1 MSFFDTLKEK
11 FSKKKDGDRYLS
23 GFNKTSDTMGKK
35 LNKMAFGFNGVTEDF
50 LEELMIVL
58 LESDVG
64 IQTAEKI
71 CDQLKTTVDQ
81 YRYVTF
87 KDVMAFLME
96 IMHNIYLE
104 SPDASI
110 TLNENGPTV
119 ILMVGVNGSGKTTT
133 CAKLTKLY
141 QSQGKKVGVV
151 AADTFRAGAIEQLA
165 RWADKLGVPCIK
177 GRENG
182 DPSSVLVDGCR
193 YAKEHGLNILLCD
206 TAGRLQNKVNLMNEL
221 AKMRKVIGREI
232 EGAPHDVWLVLDSTT
247 GQNGLSQAKIFQEVT
262 DVTGIILTK
271 MDGTAKGG
279 IVLAIKDVLHI
290 PVYYLGLGEKEDDL
304 KPFDL
309 DLYLYSISEG
319 IRDVG

>member
-1 MSFFDTLKEK
+1 
-11 FSKKKDGDRYLS
+11 
-23 GFNKTSDTMGKK
+23 
-35 LNKMAFGFNGVTEDF
+35 
-50 LEELMIVL
+50 MIVL

-96 IMHNIYLE
+96 IMQNIYLE
-104 SPDASI
+104 STDAPI
-110 TLNENGPTV
+110 VMNENGPTV

-193 YAKEHGLNILLCD
+193 YAKEHNLDILLCD

-232 EGAPHDVWLVLDSTT
+232 EGAPHHVWLVLDSTT

-290 PVYYLGLGEKEDDL
+290 PVYYLGLGEREDDL

>member
-1 MSFFDTLKEK
+1 MSFFNQLKDK
-11 FSKKKDGDRYLS
+11 FTKKKDGDRYLS
-23 GFNKTSDTMGKK
+23 GFNKTSDSMGKK
-35 LNKMAFGFNGVTEDF
+35 LNKMSFGFNGVTEEF

-71 CDQLKTTVDQ
+71 CDQLKKTVEQ

-96 IMHNIYLE
+96 IMQNIYLE
-104 SPDASI
+104 TQDLPI
-110 TLNENGPTV
+110 QLNLQGPTV
-119 ILMVGVNGSGKTTT
+119 ILMVGVNGSGKTTS
-133 CAKLTKLY
+133 CAKLIKCY
-141 QSQGKKVGVV
+141 QDQGKTVGVV
-151 AADTFRAGAIEQLA
+151 AADTFRAGAIQQLA
-165 RWADKLGVPCIK
+165 KWAEKLNVPCIK
-177 GRENG
+177 GKENG

-193 YAKEHGLNILLCD
+193 YAVEHQLDILLCD

-221 AKMRKVIGREI
+221 SKMRKVIGREI
-232 EGAPHDVWLVLDSTT
+232 ENAPHHVWLVLDSTT

-279 IVLAIKDVLHI
+279 IVLAIKDVLQI

>member
-1 MSFFDTLKEK
+1 MSFFDTLKDK

-96 IMHNIYLE
+96 IMQNIYLE
-104 SPDASI
+104 STDAPI
-110 TLNENGPTV
+110 VMNENGPTV

-193 YAKEHGLNILLCD
+193 YAKEHNLDILLCD

-221 AKMRKVIGREI
+221 AKMRKVI
-232 EGAPHDVWLVLDSTT
+232 EGAPHHVCLVLDSTT

-290 PVYYLGLGEKEDDL
+290 PVYYLGLGEREDDL

>member
-11 FSKKKDGDRYLS
+11 FKKKKDGDRYLS

-35 LNKMAFGFNGVTEDF
+35 LNKMAFGFDGINDDF

-71 CDQLKTTVDQ
+71 CDTLKETAAQ

-96 IMHNIYLE
+96 IMQNIYLE
-104 SPDASI
+104 SEDPEI
-110 TLNENGPTV
+110 IYNENGPTV
-119 ILMVGVNGSGKTTT
+119 ILMVGVNGSGKTTS
-133 CAKLTKLY
+133 CAKLTKMY
-141 QSQGKKVGVV
+141 QDQGKKVGVV

-165 RWADKLGVPCIK
+165 RWAEKLGVPCIK
-177 GRENG
+177 GKEG
-182 DPSSVLVDGCR
+182 SDPSSVLVDGCR
-193 YAKEHGLNILLCD
+193 YAKEHDLDILLCD
-206 TAGRLQNKVNLMNEL
+206 TAGRLQNKANLMKEL
-221 AKMRKVIGREI
+221 AKMRKVVSREI
-232 EGAPHDVWLVLDSTT
+232 EGAPHNVWLVLDSTT

-262 DVTGIILTK
+262 DVSGIILTK

-290 PVYYLGLGEKEDDL
+290 PVYFLGLGEKEEDL

>member
-11 FSKKKDGDRYLS
+11 FAKKKDGDRYLS

-35 LNKMAFGFNGVTEDF
+35 LNKMSFGFNGVTDEF

-71 CDQLKTTVDQ
+71 CDQLKQTVSQ

-96 IMHNIYLE
+96 IMQNIYLE
-104 SPDASI
+104 TPSPAM
-110 TLNENGPTV
+110 TFNTQGPTV

-133 CAKLTKLY
+133 CAKLTRLY
-141 QSQGKKVGVV
+141 QSQGKSVALA
-151 AADTFRAGAIEQLA
+151 AADTFRAGAIEQLE
-165 RWADKLGVPCIK
+165 RWAQRLGVPCIRGK
-177 GRENG
+177 ENS
-182 DPSSVLVDGCR
+182 DPSSVLVDACR
-193 YAKEHGLNILLCD
+193 YAKEHQIDILLCD

-232 EGAPHDVWLVLDSTT
+232 EGAPHHVWLVLDATT
-247 GQNGLSQAKIFQEVT
+247 GQNGLSQARIFQEVT
-262 DVTGIILTK
+262 DVTGIVLTK

-290 PVYYLGLGEKEDDL
+290 PVIFLGLGEKEDDL

>member
-1 MSFFDTLKEK
+1 MSFFDTLKDK

-96 IMHNIYLE
+96 IMQNIYLE
-104 SPDASI
+104 STDAPI
-110 TLNENGPTV
+110 VMNENGPTV

-193 YAKEHGLNILLCD
+193 YAKEHNLDILLCD

-232 EGAPHDVWLVLDSTT
+232 EGAPHHVWLVLDSTT

-290 PVYYLGLGEKEDDL
+290 PVYYLGLGEREDDL

-309 DLYLYSISEG
+309 DLYLYSISED

>member
-71 CDQLKTTVDQ
+71 CDQLKSTVDQ

-87 KDVMAFLME
+87 KDVMGFLME
-96 IMHNIYLE
+96 IMQNIYLE

-110 TLNENGPTV
+110 IMNENGPTV

-193 YAKEHGLNILLCD
+193 YAKEHGLDILLCD
-206 TAGRLQNKVNLMNEL
+206 TAGRLQNKVNLMSEL

>member
-96 IMHNIYLE
+96 IMQNIYLE

-110 TLNENGPTV
+110 IMNENGPTV

-193 YAKEHGLNILLCD
+193 YAKEHGLDILLCD

-232 EGAPHDVWLVLDSTT
+232 EGAPHDV
-247 GQNGLSQAKIFQEVT
+247 
-262 DVTGIILTK
+262 
-271 MDGTAKGG
+271 
-279 IVLAIKDVLHI
+279 
-290 PVYYLGLGEKEDDL
+290 
-304 KPFDL
+304 
-309 DLYLYSISEG
+309 
-319 IRDVG
+319 

>member
-1 MSFFDTLKEK
+1 MSFFDTLKDK

-87 KDVMAFLME
+87 KDVMPFLME
-96 IMHNIYLE
+96 IMQNIYLE
-104 SPDASI
+104 SIDAPI
-110 TLNENGPTV
+110 VMNENGPTV

-165 RWADKLGVPCIK
+165 RWAVPCIK

-193 YAKEHGLNILLCD
+193 YAKEHNLDILLCD

-232 EGAPHDVWLVLDSTT
+232 EGAPHHVWLVLDSTT

-290 PVYYLGLGEKEDDL
+290 PVYYLGLGEREDDL

>member
-1 MSFFDTLKEK
+1 MARENLSEELRHLRDAEGVSFAAVAAQTGVSRSTISLVANQGYKLKPSQEEK
-11 FSKKKDGDRYLS
+11 VWEFIEELRGATERVKEEPPAPLPTAYKTRVELYETREFREAMGWCAYV
-23 GFNKTSDTMGKK
+23 FNKRKMG
-35 LNKMAFGFNGVTEDF
+35 
-50 LEELMIVL
+50 VL
-58 LESDVG
+58 VG
-64 IQTAEKI
+64 
-71 CDQLKTTVDQ
+71 
-81 YRYVTF
+81 
-87 KDVMAFLME
+87 
-96 IMHNIYLE
+96 H
-104 SPDASI
+104 P
-110 TLNENGPTV
+110 
-119 ILMVGVNGSGKTTT
+119 GSGKTTT

-193 YAKEHGLNILLCD
+193 YAKEHNLDILLCD

-232 EGAPHDVWLVLDSTT
+232 EGAPHHVWLVLDSTT

-290 PVYYLGLGEKEDDL
+290 PVYYLGLGEREDDL